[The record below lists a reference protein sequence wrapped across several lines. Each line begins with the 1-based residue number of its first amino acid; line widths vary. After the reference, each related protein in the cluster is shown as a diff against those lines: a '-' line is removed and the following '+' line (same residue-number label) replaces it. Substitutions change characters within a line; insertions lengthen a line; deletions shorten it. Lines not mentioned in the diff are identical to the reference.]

1 VTAQLELG
9 VAERPWLVTEVDLAD
24 GLPTLPAIDGAG
36 HAVGGAFIL
45 VRVFT
50 EPVAGLWVTIP
61 DGGLSPEELGR
72 AAEAQAG
79 QELRARLMAA
89 GWRNDLSG
97 LPQHGITSASRPG
110 WIRGREMAEA
120 SSVDLTAVLCT
131 RGRPEEA
138 QQCLESL
145 QRQSYP
151 RLTVMVVDNAPRD
164 DRLRQ
169 FVESG
174 HFRVPLRYVAEP
186 VPGLSHAR
194 NRAVAECQTELIA
207 FLDDDEVACPYWAS
221 ELVRGFVEDPAV
233 DCVAGLIA
241 PRELRTPAQQLYE
254 RFGGHSKGRGFRPMT
269 FDGRQMGKTSALFP
283 LPPFG
288 TGANMSF
295 RLTAIRELGG
305 FDTAL
310 GAGAGTCGGE
320 DTDIFSSLLLA
331 GRRMAYR
338 PSALLWHSH
347 RRTHEAL
354 RSQLYG
360 YGVGLTAFYTAV
372 VLRHPP
378 HAFRLLALAPRAI
391 GEVLGSGGIR
401 AKTFGESFPPDLLA
415 AKRRGLAC
423 GPAAYWKARRQQR
436 RGAGR

>member
-1 VTAQLELG
+1 MTAQLELG
-9 VAERPWLVTEVDLAD
+9 VAQRPWLVTEADLAD
-24 GLPTLPAIDGAG
+24 GLPALPAADETGRP
-36 HAVGGAFIL
+36 VGGAFVLI
-45 VRVFT
+45 RVFT
-50 EPVAGLWVTIP
+50 EPVAGLWVAIP

-79 QELRARLMAA
+79 QELRARLTAA
-89 GWRNDLSG
+89 GWRGDRSA
-97 LPQHGITSASRPG
+97 LPLHGVAPASRHA
-110 WIRGREMAEA
+110 WIRGRDLAETSQLA
-120 SSVDLTAVLCT
+120 LTAVLCT
-131 RGRPEEA
+131 RDRPQEA
-138 QQCLESL
+138 RQCLESL
-145 QRQSYP
+145 QEQSYP
-151 RLTVMVVDNAPRD
+151 WLSVIVVENAPRD
-164 DRLRQ
+164 DQLRQ

-174 HFRVPLRYVAEP
+174 HFRVPVRYVAEP

-194 NRAVAECQTELIA
+194 NRALAECQTELIA
-207 FLDDDEVACPYWAS
+207 FLDDDEVACRYWAT
-221 ELVRGFVEDPAV
+221 ELVRGFIEDPAV

-241 PRELRTPAQQLYE
+241 PRELRTPAQQLFE
-254 RFGGHSKGRGFRPMT
+254 RFGGHSKGRGFQPMT

-288 TGANMSF
+288 TGANMAF
-295 RLTAIRELGG
+295 RLAAVRELGG

-320 DTDIFSSLLLA
+320 DTDIFSALLLD

-338 PSALLWHSH
+338 PSALLWHCH
-347 RRTHEAL
+347 RTTHAAL

-391 GEVLGSGGIR
+391 GEVLGSGRIR
-401 AKTFGESFPPDLLA
+401 AQTFGTSFPPDLLA
-415 AKRRGLAC
+415 ANRRGMVR

-436 RGAGR
+436 RAAGR

>member
-9 VAERPWLVTEVDLAD
+9 VTQRPWLVTEVDLAD
-24 GLPTLPAIDGAG
+24 GLPALPAVDGTG
-36 HAVGGAFIL
+36 QPVGGAFVL
-45 VRVFT
+45 VRMFT
-50 EPVAGLWVTIP
+50 EPVAGLWVTVP

-72 AAEAQAG
+72 AAETQAG
-79 QELRARLMAA
+79 QELRARLIAA
-89 GWRNDLSG
+89 GWTDDPSG
-97 LPQHGITSASRPG
+97 LPLRGVTSASRPA
-110 WIRGREMAEA
+110 WVRGRDLAEA
-120 SSVDLTAVLCT
+120 SSVGLTAVLCT
-131 RGRPEEA
+131 RGRPEGA
-138 QQCLESL
+138 RQCLESL
-145 QRQSYP
+145 QRQAYP

-174 HFRVPLRYVAEP
+174 HFRVPVRYVAEP
-186 VPGLSHAR
+186 VPRLSHAR
-194 NRAVAECQTELIA
+194 NKAVAECQTELIA

-221 ELVRGFVEDPAV
+221 ELVRGFIEDPAV

-269 FDGRQMGKTSALFP
+269 FDGRQMGKTRALFP

-288 TGANMSF
+288 TGANMAF
-295 RLTAIRELGG
+295 RLTAVRELGG

-320 DTDIFSSLLLA
+320 DTDIFSALLLD

-347 RRTHEAL
+347 RTTHEAL

-391 GEVLGSGGIR
+391 GEVLGSGGVR
-401 AKTFGESFPPDLLA
+401 AQTFGESFPPDLLA
-415 AKRRGLAC
+415 ANRRGLVR
-423 GPAAYWKARRQQR
+423 GPAAYWRARRQQR
-436 RGAGR
+436 RVAGW